1 MGAVHLEPLGLD
13 IARILAMSAMQAG
26 ESAVFTEDLSLK
38 ERFELIFRSHSN
50 SDRYALN
57 DFHDFAGGV
66 FTRY

>member
-1 MGAVHLEPLGLD
+1 
-13 IARILAMSAMQAG
+13 MSAMQAG

-38 ERFELIFRSHSN
+38 ERFELIFRSDSN

-57 DFHDFAGGV
+57 DFHDLTGGV